1 MNRVF
6 GLGVVALVSLCVG
19 FSTQAQAQFATVE
32 HATAANVHVT
42 PTQVCDTSAFP
53 PFNRFGPWSF
63 ALCDGASAIVSLCYI
78 TASRRAVQGLPA
90 SMMRRTL
97 LRLIENH
104 DVQNEVQ
111 QERQG
116 VLVLF
121 CHHPEDQSS

>member
-6 GLGVVALVSLCVG
+6 CLGVTAFVSVCVG
-19 FSTQAQAQFATVE
+19 FSAKAGAQFATVE

-53 PFNRFGPWSF
+53 PFNRFGLWSF
-63 ALCDGASAIVSLCYI
+63 ALCDSGSAIVSVCYI

-104 DVQNEVQ
+104 DARNEVEQ
-111 QERQG
+111 GRQG
-116 VLVLF
+116 ALMLF